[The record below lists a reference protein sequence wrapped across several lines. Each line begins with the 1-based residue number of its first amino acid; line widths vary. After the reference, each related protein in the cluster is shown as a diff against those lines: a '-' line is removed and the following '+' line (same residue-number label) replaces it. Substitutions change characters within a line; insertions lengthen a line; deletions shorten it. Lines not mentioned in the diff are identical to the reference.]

1 MVRLVGN
8 FFDDDLFLDIDYERW
23 INILTERKPETETEK
38 LKLYHKSVSPI
49 WYECCHQSL
58 PIILSTNH
66 SHKYRHQFDN
76 NCNQNLS
83 PKYSPPI
90 NHRNIATNLIIVAT
104 KISYQNILHQSLT
117 DKYRHQFD
125 NNCNQNLAPKYSPPI
140 NHRNIATNLIIISTK
155 ISYQNILHQSIT
167 EIMPPIW

>member
-1 MVRLVGN
+1 MIYLMKYIKYTEISCLVSLNDTWVWSMKPLRTLLSMVRLVGN

-38 LKLYHKSVSPI
+38 LKLYYKSVSPI
-49 WYECCHQSL
+49 WYECCYQSL

-76 NCNQNLS
+76 NCNQILS

-117 DKYRHQFD
+117 
-125 NNCNQNLAPKYSPPI
+125 
-140 NHRNIATNLIIISTK
+140 
-155 ISYQNILHQSIT
+155 
-167 EIMPPIW
+167 

>member
-83 PKYSPPI
+83 PKYSSPI
-90 NHRNIATNLIIVAT
+90 NHRNIATNLIIV
-104 KISYQNILHQSLT
+104 
-117 DKYRHQFD
+117 
-125 NNCNQNLAPKYSPPI
+125 
-140 NHRNIATNLIIISTK
+140 STK
-155 ISYQNILHQSIT
+155 ISYQNILQ
-167 EIMPPIW
+167 PPINHRNNATNLIIIWIKISQQNIIPIISCQKQLLTVNNLAIVAWLIQKLFNEA

>member
-76 NCNQNLS
+76 NCN
-83 PKYSPPI
+83 
-90 NHRNIATNLIIVAT
+90 R
-104 KISYQNILHQSLT
+104 
-117 DKYRHQFD
+117 
-125 NNCNQNLAPKYSPPI
+125 NLAPKYSPPI
-140 NHRNIATNLIIISTK
+140 NNRNIATNLIIFATK
-155 ISYQNILHQSIT
+155 ISHQNII
-167 EIMPPIW
+167 PIINCQKQLLIVIKLAAVIFAWLIQKFLYEA